1 MKKHILFYMLM
12 GCILALTACSDD
24 DYSPSV
30 SPLKVTESKV
40 SFNAKGGQGE
50 ITVTSATPIASVE
63 SSDEWCEVT
72 LDGDY
77 KVKVSVGTN
86 GDVDTRNSVVTIKD
100 KEGHETHVAVSQSGL
115 LFFLD
120 KHKNVLNDGNSTS
133 YLKLVH
139 SNDVKVSVEE
149 DADWLKAKVEGD
161 SLVFTLES
169 NATGDVRS
177 AYVYCESGPRKDSV
191 LVVQGETKDIL
202 GDYYFAGYDNK
213 NNLRYLKSTLS
224 EGKEAGTL
232 NLTFAAFNTSMA
244 VDYDEENMVIKF
256 KGGQYLGDWTLK
268 DANTGEEST
277 TYVYTVVWDTNQGYL
292 TWADSYSMDGIINGD
307 PTYGTLIDFEDN
319 GSWSGYEISA
329 IRFELFSKQEAVKAN
344 RLGKALTY
352 LVYPFMQKIKDAAS
366 AKFKKINSAGT
377 SLSLDN

>member
-1 MKKHILFYMLM
+1 MLM
-12 GCILALTACSDD
+12 GCILALSACSDD

-30 SPLKVTESKV
+30 SPLKVTESNV
-40 SFNAKGGQGE
+40 SFTAKGGQGE
-50 ITVTSATPIASVE
+50 ITVTSSTPIASVE
-63 SSDEWCEVT
+63 SSDDWCEVAQE
-72 LDGDY
+72 GDY
-77 KVKVSVGTN
+77 KVRVSVGTN
-86 GDVDTRNSVVTIKD
+86 GEVDTRNSVVTIKD
-100 KEGHETHVAVSQSGL
+100 KEGYETHVAVSQSGL
-115 LFFLD
+115 LFFFDSHKKVLD
-120 KHKNVLNDGNSTS
+120 DGNSTS
-133 YLKLVH
+133 YLKIVH
-139 SNDVKVSVEE
+139 SNDVKVSIEE
-149 DADWLKAKVEGD
+149 DADWLKAQVEGD
-161 SLVFTLES
+161 SLVLTPDA

-191 LVVQGETKDIL
+191 LVVQGETKDLL

-213 NNLRYLKSTLS
+213 NALYYLKSTLS

-232 NLTFAAFNTSMA
+232 TLTFSAFNTSMI

-268 DANTGEEST
+268 DDDTGGEST
-277 TYVYTVVWDTNQGYL
+277 AYVYTVVWDIDQGYL
-292 TWADSYSMDGIINGD
+292 TWGDTYSMDGIVNGN

-319 GSWSGYEISA
+319 GSWTGYEISA

-352 LVYPFMQKIKDAAS
+352 LIYPFMQKMKNT
-366 AKFKKINSAGT
+366 AKAKYINSFGT